1 MGNRCVKGT
10 MELEGLKPSKQGE
23 NITSLFLTGR
33 IDSRTAIEQII
44 KYHMGGEHSGRQNE
58 KGRQG
63 YTRQK
68 ER

>member
-1 MGNRCVKGT
+1 MVNRCVKGT
-10 MELEGLKPSKQGE
+10 MAIEGLKPSKQGE

-33 IDSRTAIEQII
+33 IDSKTAIEQII
-44 KYHMGGEHSGRQNE
+44 KYHMGGEHSGRQKE

-63 YTRQK
+63 NQGQK